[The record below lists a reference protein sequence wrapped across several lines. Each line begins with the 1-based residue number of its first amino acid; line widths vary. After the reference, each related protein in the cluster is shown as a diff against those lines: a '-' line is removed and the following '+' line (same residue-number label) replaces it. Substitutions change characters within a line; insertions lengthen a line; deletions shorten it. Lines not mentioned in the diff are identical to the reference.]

1 MNKKILLI
9 SDTHRF
15 LDHLPRL
22 VKKYRRSVDLMI
34 HCGDSALPKNDPIMS
49 QFDIAVRGNHDE
61 EAYPAYVKYE
71 HILVTHGHLYNVY
84 DGYDELISLCQKE
97 GCSLCFHGHTHVP
110 TIKTIQGITFI
121 NPGST
126 MVNRGSYEFGTYAI
140 VNLFND
146 IQTTFY
152 RSDTDAIC
160 SDAILLEGL
169 RQLELFKR
177 WNQKKLEG
185 K

>member
-1 MNKKILLI
+1 MPILNKKILLI

-61 EAYPAYVKYE
+61 EAYPAYVKHE

-84 DGYDELISLCQKE
+84 DGYDELIPLCQFLVL
-97 GCSLCFHGHTHVP
+97 SW
-110 TIKTIQGITFI
+110 
-121 NPGST
+121 
-126 MVNRGSYEFGTYAI
+126 TYPCPYDQNNSGNHIHQSGQYDGQSRI
-140 VNLFND
+140 V
-146 IQTTFY
+146 
-152 RSDTDAIC
+152 
-160 SDAILLEGL
+160 
-169 RQLELFKR
+169 
-177 WNQKKLEG
+177 
-185 K
+185 